1 MPEKHTVLFGLPG
14 SLRGEN
20 TRIQFLLGGVSMQKK
35 TGAEIE
41 MKGKEHGG
49 GKEKCKSIRH
59 DEEKAV
65 WPCW

>member
-1 MPEKHTVLFGLPG
+1 MPGKHTVLSGLPG

-20 TRIQFLLGGVSMQKK
+20 TRIQYLLGGVSMRKK
-35 TGAEIE
+35 TRAEIE
-41 MKGKEHGG
+41 MKEKEDGG
-49 GKEKCKSIRH
+49 GTECKSIRH

>member
-20 TRIQFLLGGVSMQKK
+20 MRIQFLLGGVSMQKK
-35 TGAEIE
+35 TRAEIE

-59 DEEKAV
+59 DEEKA
-65 WPCW
+65 CW